1 MHHVQVL
8 YDRPVQDSQPQTDP
22 IDRIA
27 SALRDA
33 ARRAFPETDGQ
44 IDPLV
49 TRSRRAE
56 LGDFQSNA
64 AMPLGKRLGKNPR
77 EVAMAL
83 IEHLDAGDLLE
94 PVSERNIAG
103 PGFINLRLKG
113 EALAGLLEAMD
124 DQTLGLEPPPT
135 PETVVV
141 DLVGVNLAKQMHV
154 GHLRSMIIG
163 DAVARIFERLGHT
176 VIRQNHVGDWGLPI
190 AMVTARLIALRDA
203 GEIDL
208 DSLSLGDLDRLYRM
222 AQLECAADRRGLEA
236 VNRFDLGPK
245 ARAELEEQIAGAEE
259 ALARAKQTLVALQS
273 HDPQTVAVWKRISD
287 VTMGECLAICKEL
300 GVKVSAADSAGES
313 SYAEELGPLVED
325 LLERKVA
332 EVDDSAVVVRVDSFE
347 QPCLV
352 RKSDGG
358 FLYATTDL
366 AGIRRRVQKLG
377 ADRLI
382 YCVDARQSLHFDLAF
397 AAATTAG
404 YATKLDA
411 SEPSVLRHAAFGMVL
426 GEDHRPFKTRSGEN
440 VRLRTLVAEAIE
452 RAGDIVRQREQQAT
466 ANGTPTPADEQATIA
481 RAVAVAAIKYADLSN
496 DRVKDYLFSFDRM
509 LAFEGN
515 TGPYLLYAVVRIR
528 NIFRKAA
535 AAGISTSVANA
546 PFTLDDLS
554 ERALAMLL
562 PKYAATVRGA
572 GEQLEPHRICAYL
585 FELATTFSTFYDR
598 CHILNESDEQVQASW
613 LRLSGLTERVLA
625 DALETLGLPVLDRM

>member
-1 MHHVQVL
+1 MHESPPNQ
-8 YDRPVQDSQPQTDP
+8 DP
-22 IDRIA
+22 IARIA
-27 SALRDA
+27 LALRDA
-33 ARRAFPETDGQ
+33 ARRAFPETEGK

-49 TRSRRAE
+49 TPSRRAE

-77 EVAMAL
+77 EVALVL

-94 PVSERNIAG
+94 PVTEANIAG
-103 PGFINLRLKG
+103 PGFINLRLRA
-113 EALAGLLEAMD
+113 EALADLLKAMD
-124 DQTLGLEPPPT
+124 DETLGLEPPAQT
-135 PETVVV
+135 ETVVV

-163 DAVARIFERLGHT
+163 DAVARIFERLGHR

-203 GEIDL
+203 GEIDI
-208 DSLSLGDLDRLYRM
+208 DALSLGDLDRLYRM
-222 AQLECAADRRGLEA
+222 AQAECSADRRGLEA
-236 VNRFDLGPK
+236 VERFDLGPK
-245 ARAELEEQIAGAEE
+245 ARAELEEQVRGAEE

-273 HDPQTVAVWKRISD
+273 HDPDTVAVWKRISD

-300 GVKVSAADSAGES
+300 GVKVTAQDSAGES
-313 SYAEELGPLVED
+313 SYAEELAPLVED
-325 LLERKVA
+325 LLSRNVA
-332 EVDDSAVVVRVDSFE
+332 EIDEGAAVVRVKGFE

-352 RKSDGG
+352 RKGDGG

-366 AGIRRRVQKLG
+366 AGIRRRVQQLG
-377 ADRLI
+377 GDRLI

-397 AAATTAG
+397 AAATRAG
-404 YATKLDA
+404 YAIKKGV
-411 SEPSVLRHAAFGMVL
+411 SEPSELRHAAFGMVL

-440 VRLRTLVAEAIE
+440 VRLRALVEEAIE
-452 RAGDIVRQREQQAT
+452 RAGQIVEGREHQGEPDAE
-466 ANGTPTPADEQATIA
+466 ALREIA
-481 RAVAVAAIKYADLSN
+481 HAVAVAAIKYADLSN

-528 NIFRKAA
+528 NIFRKAK
-535 AAGISTSVANA
+535 AAGIATDVAGV
-546 PFTLDDLS
+546 PFTLQDPS
-554 ERALAMLL
+554 ERALALLL
-562 PKYAATVRGA
+562 PKYAATVRAA
-572 GEQLEPHRICAYL
+572 GEHLEPHRICAYL

-598 CHILNESDEQVQASW
+598 CRILKESDERVRASW
-613 LRLSGLTERVLA
+613 LRLSALTERVLA
-625 DALETLGLPVLDRM
+625 DGLGTLGLPVLDRM